1 MNERPIFYFPR
12 MLPFNYRVAVLER
25 LNERLGGRLVV
36 CSGQAPEATALQ
48 SITDEE
54 QRGYRIIQLRNLWW
68 GGEKI
73 HAQFFGRAFRE
84 GGMPSVIMAEESP
97 RTLTQPWLLRH
108 ARRHG
113 IGRVLWGH
121 FSSNNRPFSPD
132 NWADRYRIRLARQA
146 EAVVSYTEEMADL
159 LRPFIPA
166 KRLFVA
172 RNTLDTDTLFA
183 LYDQLAAAGKV
194 AVRRRLGLPENLP
207 VLVFI
212 GRLIPEKGTDLLLDV
227 FSALRARRPAHLL
240 IIGDG
245 PEHTAMERRVTE
257 EKIENV
263 LFLGAMKAW
272 EASAPYLFAADVMF
286 QPGYLGLSVNHAFAF
301 GVPVVSQAPPPDGR
315 RFHSP
320 EVAFVEPGQNG
331 MLAEYGNLDAL
342 LKALE
347 LVLDQQERFAHH
359 ALITARSRLT
369 LDQMVDGLEAAIRF
383 AEDPVHHLSH

>member
-1 MNERPIFYFPR
+1 MESPIFYFPR

-54 QRGYRIIQLRNLWW
+54 QRGYRVIHLRNLWW
-68 GGEKI
+68 RGEKV
-73 HAQFFGRAFRE
+73 HAQCFGRAFRE
-84 GGMPSVIMAEESP
+84 GGRPSVIMAEESP
-97 RTLTQPWLLRH
+97 RTLTQPWLLRY

-121 FSSNNRPFSPD
+121 FSSNNRPFSPE
-132 NWADRYRIRLARQA
+132 NRADRYRIWLARQA
-146 EAVVSYTEEMADL
+146 EAVVCYTEEIADL

-166 KRLFVA
+166 ERLFVA

-183 LYDQLAAAGKV
+183 LYDHLAAEGK
-194 AVRRRLGLPENLP
+194 ARVRRRLNLPEDHP

-212 GRLIPEKGTDLLLDV
+212 GRLIPEKGTGLLLDV
-227 FSALRARRPAHLL
+227 FSALQARRPAHLL

-245 PEHTAMERRVTE
+245 PDRTAMEERVR
-257 EKIENV
+257 KDHIENV
-263 LFLGAMKAW
+263 RFLGAMKTW

-301 GVPVVSQAPPPDGR
+301 GVPVVSQAAPPDGR

-320 EVAFVEPGQNG
+320 EIAFVKPGRNG
-331 MLAEYGNLDAL
+331 MLAEHGNPAAL
-342 LKALE
+342 LAALE
-347 LVLDQQERFAHH
+347 TVLDQQARFSHE
-359 ALITARSRLT
+359 ALAYARSHLT
-369 LDQMVDGLEAAIRF
+369 LTQMVDGLEAAIRY
-383 AEDPVHHLSH
+383 AEDPAHHLSA